1 MGKSSGGVR
10 SGANGGGPKNP
21 VKNLK
26 GATEA
31 GYTDKMVRNIVGIEQ
46 NYRMNKDETLHIF
59 SPTGDLIR
67 SIGGKGAKVIAPIG
81 SIPEDVILTHN
92 HPRSLGSKGINRIG
106 NSLSGDD
113 LFTAVARNARE
124 IRAVTPTYTFS
135 MKRPKGGWG
144 VSEKRL
150 RSEYRK
156 AYKSVDLEMREYL
169 AKHNYSAASVARA
182 NATFYHKLNK
192 RLAAQFGWDYTKK
205 NK

>member
-1 MGKSSGGVR
+1 ME
-10 SGANGGGPKNP
+10 ALEEGGGRMVESKTP

-67 SIGGKGAKVIAPIG
+67 SIGGKGAQVRFATSEVPEG
-81 SIPEDVILTHN
+81 SILTHN

-106 NSLSGDD
+106 NSFSNAD
-113 LFTAVARNARE
+113 LQTAVRTNARE

-144 VSEKRL
+144 VSPEKVRSAFNQAENKVDRSL
-150 RSEYRK
+150 RRYLDRQGWSEN
-156 AYKSVDLEMREYL
+156 AV
-169 AKHNYSAASVARA
+169 NRA
-182 NATFYHKLNK
+182 NAVKAHKINK
-192 RLAAQFGWDYTKK
+192 ILASQFGWEYTKK
-205 NK
+205 NR